1 MKSGKG
7 EWFLLFV
14 VGISLATLSRSF
26 IFQLVCGNFLVGLIF
41 VSALFMPQFIEW
53 LWQILLRRADIL
65 ISCDPLKPSASEIC
79 QNIRGV
85 LRRIYSEG
93 GRYLIYIS
101 PMPNTGMR
109 IAFNL
114 SKQSIEAKCGSELYS
129 LDESKYQ
136 LPPFRFDNS
145 PVVYHLSGM
154 QDEPVDG
161 VYLVATVKRGEQ
173 IKLSKLKVW
182 THALIF
188 AEILILILS
197 VFLDVWQVIFGAIL
211 LRRTHF
217 FEKYDI
223 LRVIIMCFSIIIA
236 LWRMCHFYW

>member
-1 MKSGKG
+1 MKNNNG
-7 EWFLLFV
+7 WLTLFV
-14 VGISLATLSRSF
+14 VALASATLSRTF
-26 IFQLVCGNFLVGLIF
+26 IFRLVNGEFYLGILFVLVLFLPKL
-41 VSALFMPQFIEW
+41 LEW
-53 LWQILLRRADIL
+53 IWHLPLRPIDL
-65 ISCDPLKPSASEIC
+65 TISCDPLKPSPSLLC
-79 QNIRGV
+79 QHLREA

-93 GRYLIYIS
+93 GDYLIYIS

-114 SKQSIEAKCGSELYS
+114 SKQRIEAKCGSSIYPAE
-129 LDESKYQ
+129 ESNYQ
-136 LPPFRFDNS
+136 LPPFSFDDS

-154 QDEPVDG
+154 QDESVDG

-182 THALIF
+182 THALIL

-217 FEKYDI
+217 FEKNDI
-223 LRVIIMCFSIIIA
+223 LRVIIVCFSIIIA

>member
-1 MKSGKG
+1 MVLVLFLPRLL
-7 EWFLLFV
+7 EWIWHL
-14 VGISLATLSRSF
+14 
-26 IFQLVCGNFLVGLIF
+26 
-41 VSALFMPQFIEW
+41 P
-53 LWQILLRRADIL
+53 LRPIDL
-65 ISCDPLKPSASEIC
+65 TISCDPLKPSPSLLC
-79 QNIRGV
+79 QHLRGA

-93 GRYLIYIS
+93 GDYLIYIS

-114 SKQSIEAKCGSELYS
+114 SKQRIEAKCGSCIYPAE
-129 LDESKYQ
+129 ESNYQ
-136 LPPFRFDNS
+136 LPPFSFDDS

-154 QDEPVDG
+154 QDESVDG

-182 THALIF
+182 MHALIL

-217 FEKYDI
+217 FEKNDI
-223 LRVIIMCFSIIIA
+223 LRVIIVCFSIIIA